1 MSELYAI
8 VFKSDKKLVT
18 PSELKKR
25 WPKYGTNGLY
35 GWRPPKRVYDTLGK
49 AKAGFAHLPEDL
61 KPELCIHP
69 FGPVGSPID
78 GVKLAAEQ
86 IDRREKRL
94 EARERSYQRWKKQFT
109 NR

>member
-18 PSELKKR
+18 PAELKKR
-25 WPKYGTNGLY
+25 WPNYGSNELY
-35 GWRPPKRVYDTLGK
+35 GWRPPKRVYDTVAK

-69 FGPVGSPID
+69 FGPVGEPID
-78 GVKLAAEQ
+78 GVVLVEEQ
-86 IDRREKRL
+86 QARREKR
-94 EARERSYQRWKKQFT
+94 EAARRRQRKVT
-109 NR
+109 